1 MSEFVSVCSVSAV
14 PRGGVIGVNVG
25 GKRILVS
32 NFEGEIFA
40 CESYCTHE
48 QADLSEGTLNGC
60 NIVCPLHFSEFD
72 LRTGEVL
79 TPPAEESLRKFNVK
93 LHDGEI
99 LVEL

>member
-1 MSEFVSVCSVSAV
+1 LTEFVSVCTVSTV
-14 PRGGVIGVNVG
+14 PRGGVIGVDVG
-25 GKRILVS
+25 GKRILLS

-40 CESYCTHE
+40 CEAYCTHE

-93 LHDGEI
+93 MHDGEI

>member
-1 MSEFVSVCSVSAV
+1 MGEFVKVCAFDLV
-14 PRGGVIGVNVG
+14 PLGGVRGVDVG
-25 GKRILVS
+25 RKRILLS
-32 NFEGEIFA
+32 NINGEIFA
-40 CESYCTHE
+40 YEAFCTHE
-48 QADLSEGTLNGC
+48 RADLSEGTLSGC

-79 TPPAEESLRKFNVK
+79 TPPAEESLKKFNVK